1 MNSFYLNQQR
11 QDTMEILQRLDLRP
25 VIYIVSTS
33 SEQVKL
39 VVTAA
44 RNLECIPLTYD
55 SLSSFFPY
63 YDETAPGCVV
73 LCLDQHDSHASS
85 MIDRIVKRHASAQII
100 VVTKDWEL
108 EDIIKI
114 IKHGATNVLAEPIEC
129 SRMVDALEEAIAQD
143 RVARTRLSLSIP
155 EAVIAQLT
163 SDEASILSLLLQG
176 RTTKEIGSELD
187 LSVRTI
193 HYRKNSMFTKLSVRN
208 RSEAVEMV
216 RTIRRGKPVLDD
228 SNTIYPRAS

>member
-1 MNSFYLNQQR
+1 
-11 QDTMEILQRLDLRP
+11 MEILQRLDLRP

-33 SEQVKL
+33 SEQVNL

-55 SLSSFFPY
+55 SLSSFYPY

-73 LCLDQHDSHASS
+73 LCLDQYDSHASS
-85 MIDRIVKRHASAQII
+85 MMDRIMKRFASAQII
-100 VVTKDWEL
+100 LVTRSWEL
-108 EDIIKI
+108 TEVVKAV
-114 IKHGATNVLAEPIEC
+114 KQGVTNVLAEPFEC

-155 EAVIAQLT
+155 EAVIAQLNA
-163 SDEASILSLLLQG
+163 DEASILSLLLQG

-193 HYRKNSMFTKLSVRN
+193 HYRKNSMFTKLGVCN